1 MTVKISRPR
10 KLTVGM
16 STFDDFHGV
25 FFSIQAIRMYHK
37 EALNDIE
44 FVIVDNNPDS
54 DHGKAVKE
62 FSNWIKEPITY
73 LPYKELIGTSARE
86 KIFSAAKTD
95 YVLCMDCHVLL
106 EAGSLK
112 RLINFYDSELD
123 NGNLIQGPLV
133 YDDLQ
138 GISTHFKEEWDCQMF
153 GKWETDERGSN
164 PANEPF
170 EIPMQGLGVFSCR
183 KSAWLGFSKNFKGF
197 GCEEFYIAEKF
208 RRAGKKVL
216 CAPFLRWNH
225 RFARPDKIPYPTSVK
240 DKYQNYI
247 SGFMEL
253 GLDLSP
259 VREHFSEYHGKI
271 ELREWEKEITLP
283 QNQ

>member
-112 RLINFYDSELD
+112 RLIDFYNSELD

-164 PANEPF
+164 PDNEPF

-216 CAPFLRWNH
+216 CVPFLRWNH

-271 ELREWEKEITLP
+271 ELREWEKEIISP